1 MALKGV
7 PAFYL
12 PALLASDNDVQ
23 SFSKTG
29 QRRDLN
35 REKFELDN
43 LLLVLNNSDSF
54 ASKNLKFLSHAM
66 KTRSNL
72 ISFHPSSEMKCLS
85 KDRSDIIVIQ
95 RGEGLNTLIAI
106 HNFTENKLSYSINN
120 HEFSNNKEKN
130 SSFKDYLSGK
140 IYKNLNFVLNPF
152 DVLWI
157 GLV

>member
-12 PALLASDNDVQ
+12 PALLASNNDVK
-23 SFSKTG
+23 SFAKTG

-35 REKFELDN
+35 REKFELDK
-43 LLLVLNNSDSF
+43 LILVLNNSDSY

-66 KTRSNL
+66 KTRSKL
-72 ISFHPSSEMKCLS
+72 ISFHPSSKMKCLS

-106 HNFTENKLSYSINN
+106 HNFTENKLNYSININ
-120 HEFSNNKEKN
+120 EFNKNKAN
-130 SSFKDYLSGK
+130 SSTSIFA
-140 IYKNLNFVLNPF
+140 
-152 DVLWI
+152 
-157 GLV
+157 